1 MSPTGAMPAEEFDAV
16 VVGGGIAGLSAAFWL
31 ARYRRRVRVY
41 DAGGG
46 RNRMSV
52 AIHGYPGVEDPTP
65 QEMRRRIRTQAAGA
79 GAELRQGRVADVKGS
94 RDAFRVIVESGDIV
108 RARRIVLA
116 YGLSDIIPDIPG
128 IAEAYGVT
136 VHHCPDCDGP
146 SAHEE
151 PVGVIGW
158 SRAAAELAL
167 FLLTWASRVVLLRH
181 GHDDRLARE
190 DRETLLRRGV
200 ATHDARITR
209 IDQVDGRV
217 RAVYLADGECLAL
230 RRLFVHIGSPP
241 ASDLARRLGCETGP
255 DGRIVVDEGQETT
268 VPGVYAAGD
277 IAGHPHLAIAAAAE
291 GVRAALSL
299 HRSLLPADLE
309 LRREGSTSG
318 GTRPAAAD

>member
-1 MSPTGAMPAEEFDAV
+1 MVPTGAMPPEEFDAV

-65 QEMRRRIRTQAAGA
+65 QEMRRRIRVQAAGA
-79 GAELRQGRVADVKGS
+79 GAELREGRVADIKGS
-94 RDAFRVIVESGDIV
+94 RDAFRVVVESGDIV

-128 IAEAYGVT
+128 IEEAYGVT

-146 SAHEE
+146 SAYEE

-158 SRAAAELAL
+158 SPAAAELAL
-167 FLLTWASRVVLLRH
+167 YLLTWASRVVLLRH
-181 GHDDRLARE
+181 GHDDRLSRE
-190 DRETLLRRGV
+190 DRETLLRHGV
-200 ATHDARITR
+200 ATHDPRITR
-209 IDQVDGRV
+209 IDQVEGRV

-230 RRLFVHIGSPP
+230 RRLFVRIGSPP
-241 ASDLARRLGCETGP
+241 ASDLARRLGCEIAP

-277 IAGHPHLAIAAAAE
+277 IAGHPHLAIAAAAD

-299 HRSLLPADLE
+299 HRSLLPSDLE
-309 LRREGSTSG
+309 LRGRGS
-318 GTRPAAAD
+318 RPDRSESAAAD

>member
-1 MSPTGAMPAEEFDAV
+1 MSPTGAMPREQFDAV
-16 VVGGGIAGLSAAFWL
+16 VVGGGIAGLSAAYWL

-46 RNRMSV
+46 RNRMSAAV
-52 AIHGYPGVEDPTP
+52 HGYPGIDDPTP
-65 QEMRRRIRTQAAGA
+65 QELRRRIRVQAAGA
-79 GAELRQGRVADVKGS
+79 GAELREGRVAAVDGS
-94 RDAFRVIVESGDIV
+94 RDAFRVVVEGGDV
-108 RARRIVLA
+108 VHARRIVLA
-116 YGLSDIIPDIPG
+116 FGRSDIIPEIPG
-128 IAEAYGVT
+128 IEEAYGVT

-146 SAHEE
+146 SARGE

-158 SRAAAELAL
+158 SRTAAELAL

-181 GHDDRLARE
+181 GHDSLLSRE
-190 DRETLLRRGV
+190 DRETLLRHGV
-200 ATHDARITR
+200 ATHDAPITR

-217 RAVYLADGECLAL
+217 RAIYLADGECLAL
-230 RRLFVHIGSPP
+230 HRLFVHIGSPP
-241 ASDLARRLGCETGP
+241 ASDLARRLGCEIGP
-255 DGRIVVDEGQETT
+255 GGRIVVDEGQETT